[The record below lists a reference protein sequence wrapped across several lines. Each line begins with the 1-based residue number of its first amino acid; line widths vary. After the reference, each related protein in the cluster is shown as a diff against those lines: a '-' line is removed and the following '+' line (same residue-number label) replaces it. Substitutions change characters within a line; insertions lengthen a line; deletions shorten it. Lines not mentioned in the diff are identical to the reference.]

1 MLLSVA
7 LSAGLLGWSVV
18 ANLGLGDRLYTTR
31 NLLLAAL
38 LLLLA
43 RRLGFT
49 WRDLGLDPG
58 DLREGL
64 RWGRG
69 AVLVVAVAVALGAG
83 LSDVIPPL
91 GSLLDDARADLPLP
105 GLVHAVHVRIPL
117 GTALFEELAF
127 RGLLLAALLQ
137 ITSPGWAVTWSS
149 VVFGLWH
156 VAPTI
161 VTLRI
166 NAVALTSAAGLGAI
180 AGGVLVTAI
189 GGALFAWLRLASGS
203 LLAPLLAHW
212 ATNAFGL
219 LAAAV
224 TRAVGGAGP
233 R

>member
-7 LSAGLLGWSVV
+7 LSAGLLAWSVI
-18 ANLGLGDRLYTTR
+18 ANLGLGDRFYTTR
-31 NLLLAAL
+31 NLVLAAL

-49 WRDLGLDPG
+49 WRDLGLDPT

-64 RWGRG
+64 RWGRA

-91 GSLLDDARADLPLP
+91 GALLDDSRADLPFP
-105 GLVHAVHVRIPL
+105 DLVHAVLVRIPL
-117 GTALFEELAF
+117 GTALFEEVAF

-137 ITSPGWAVTWSS
+137 VTSPVWAVTWSS

-166 NAVALTSAAGLGAI
+166 NEVAPTSSAGLGAI

-189 GGALFAWLRLASGS
+189 GGALFAWLRVASGS
-203 LLAPLLAHW
+203 LAAPLLAHW

-224 TRAVGGAGP
+224 TRATGGLRGA
-233 R
+233 